1 MKTIDKD
8 FVKELIRKELIK
20 EKKGIEIND
29 STSLEY
35 LNLDSFS
42 LLSIASEIE
51 DKYSIWLIKNAKQ
64 IEEMKNGMK
73 TFGEFISFLE
83 EKINDA
89 TRTK

>member
-1 MKTIDKD
+1 MKTLDKD
-8 FVKELIRKELIK
+8 FVKDLIRKELIK
-20 EKKGIEIND
+20 ERKGMEIND
-29 STSLEY
+29 DTSLED

-73 TFGEFISFLE
+73 TFGEFSSFLE

-89 TRTK
+89 TRSK